1 MSDFWAKQR
10 LLVVA
15 PHADDEAYGCAGT
28 MAKVKAAGGQ
38 VYVIVVSVGDLHHYK
53 ADDPAVSGETR
64 EAELHASME
73 SLKVD
78 GYEILFRDAH
88 THLRLDAVPRRDL
101 IALLERDAQY
111 AVDKMRPTV
120 IVLPHPSYN
129 QDHEAVFKAGFAAC
143 RPHLRHDKPFVDMV
157 LACDAAQLGWGDGF
171 RPDLYVD
178 ISEYLPMKL
187 DALACHKSQLRQP
200 PDPGSIKNVEA
211 LARFRG
217 ANIAVDAA
225 EAFECHR
232 VVL

>member
-1 MSDFWAKQR
+1 MRDFWATQR
-10 LLVVA
+10 MLVVA

-28 MAKVKAAGGQ
+28 MAKVKAAGGE
-38 VYVIVVSVGDLHHYK
+38 VYAIVVSVGDMHHYK
-53 ADDPAVSGETR
+53 AEDAEVAGETR
-64 EAELHASME
+64 EAELRAAMDT
-73 SLKVD
+73 LKVD
-78 GYEILFRDAH
+78 GYEILFRDTQ

-111 AVDKMRPTV
+111 AVDKIRPTV

-143 RPHLRHDKPFVDMV
+143 RPHLRADKPFINMV

-178 ISEYLPMKL
+178 ISEHLTTKL
-187 DALACHKSQLRQP
+187 DALACHRSQLRRY
-200 PDPGSIKNVEA
+200 PDPGSIKNVEH
-211 LARFRG
+211 LARLRG

>member
-1 MSDFWAKQR
+1 LR
-10 LLVVA
+10 R
-15 PHADDEAYGCAGT
+15 DD
-28 MAKVKAAGGQ
+28 AGGE
-38 VYVIVVSVGDLHHYK
+38 VYAIVVSVGDMRHYK
-53 ADDPAVSGETR
+53 AEDAEVAGETR
-64 EAELHASME
+64 EAELRAAMDM
-73 SLKVD
+73 LKVD
-78 GYEILFRDAH
+78 GYEILFRDTQ

-101 IALLERDAQY
+101 IALLERDAHY
-111 AVDKMRPTV
+111 AIDKIRPTA

-143 RPHLRHDKPFVDMV
+143 RPHLRADKPFINMV

-178 ISEYLPMKL
+178 ISEHLTVKL
-187 DALACHKSQLRQP
+187 DALACHRSQLRRY
-200 PDPGSIKNVEA
+200 PDPGSIKNVEH
-211 LARFRG
+211 LARLRG